1 MCLNFPLDFY
11 YEETQIQS
19 MICDLNCQIKNSE
32 ESKVVHYEA
41 KSEVLKEEK
50 IELDRESDLAKCK
63 HQIDNFNWMELSWI
77 LLILFQPYSLASNVL
92 TLDSKQNHEIIE
104 YVDRKI
110 KSMTNKR
117 HEIEVR
123 EKERPIHEKI
133 FGALYER
140 RIGKKVLN
148 QQLSYS
154 IAN

>member
-1 MCLNFPLDFY
+1 MNKLEY
-11 YEETQIQS
+11 
-19 MICDLNCQIKNSE
+19 
-32 ESKVVHYEA
+32 
-41 KSEVLKEEK
+41 
-50 IELDRESDLAKCK
+50 
-63 HQIDNFNWMELSWI
+63 LS
-77 LLILFQPYSLASNVL
+77 ILFKLNSFASNIL
-92 TLDSKQNHEIIE
+92 TLDSKQKDKIIE

-123 EKERPIHEKI
+123 NKERPIHENV
-133 FGALYER
+133 FGAIYER

>member
-1 MCLNFPLDFY
+1 
-11 YEETQIQS
+11 
-19 MICDLNCQIKNSE
+19 
-32 ESKVVHYEA
+32 
-41 KSEVLKEEK
+41 
-50 IELDRESDLAKCK
+50 
-63 HQIDNFNWMELSWI
+63 MELSWI

-92 TLDSKQNHEIIE
+92 TLDSKQNHKIIE

-140 RIGKKVLN
+140 RTGQKVLN
-148 QQLSYS
+148 
-154 IAN
+154 

>member
-1 MCLNFPLDFY
+1 M
-11 YEETQIQS
+11 
-19 MICDLNCQIKNSE
+19 
-32 ESKVVHYEA
+32 
-41 KSEVLKEEK
+41 
-50 IELDRESDLAKCK
+50 
-63 HQIDNFNWMELSWI
+63 
-77 LLILFQPYSLASNVL
+77 

-140 RIGKKVLN
+140 RTGEDVIYIFL
-148 QQLSYS
+148 
-154 IAN
+154 I

>member
-1 MCLNFPLDFY
+1 M
-11 YEETQIQS
+11 
-19 MICDLNCQIKNSE
+19 
-32 ESKVVHYEA
+32 
-41 KSEVLKEEK
+41 
-50 IELDRESDLAKCK
+50 
-63 HQIDNFNWMELSWI
+63 
-77 LLILFQPYSLASNVL
+77 LLIFWL
-92 TLDSKQNHEIIE
+92 LDSKQNHEIIE

-148 QQLSYS
+148 LAFPYS

>member
-1 MCLNFPLDFY
+1 M
-11 YEETQIQS
+11 
-19 MICDLNCQIKNSE
+19 
-32 ESKVVHYEA
+32 
-41 KSEVLKEEK
+41 
-50 IELDRESDLAKCK
+50 
-63 HQIDNFNWMELSWI
+63 
-77 LLILFQPYSLASNVL
+77 
-92 TLDSKQNHEIIE
+92 TLDSKQKNEIIE

-123 EKERPIHEKI
+123 EKERPIHEKV

-140 RIGKKVLN
+140 RIGKKVLI

>member
-1 MCLNFPLDFY
+1 M
-11 YEETQIQS
+11 
-19 MICDLNCQIKNSE
+19 
-32 ESKVVHYEA
+32 
-41 KSEVLKEEK
+41 
-50 IELDRESDLAKCK
+50 
-63 HQIDNFNWMELSWI
+63 
-77 LLILFQPYSLASNVL
+77 

-123 EKERPIHEKI
+123 EKERPIHEKV

-148 QQLSYS
+148 LNFSFS
-154 IAN
+154 IVN

>member
-1 MCLNFPLDFY
+1 
-11 YEETQIQS
+11 
-19 MICDLNCQIKNSE
+19 MIWDLNCQIKNSE
-32 ESKVVHYEA
+32 ESKVVHLEE
-41 KSEVLKEEK
+41 KSEDLNEQK
-50 IELDRESDLAKCK
+50 IELDKGSDLAKCK
-63 HQIDNFNWMELSWI
+63 HQIDILILIEKI
-77 LLILFQPYSLASNVL
+77 EYLLILFKPYSHDSNIL

-117 HEIEVR
+117 HEIELR
-123 EKERPIHEKI
+123 EKERPIHEKV
-133 FGALYER
+133 FWALYER